1 MAKRRRKKKT
11 KINWAVIIPIT
22 LLGLVALI
30 YWLYTAERIKHSKFV
45 RYSGFKIDIPDNFEI
60 HGIDVSRY
68 QSFIDWQSVKAMK
81 VKDVRIGF
89 AFIKATEGLTNVDG
103 QFRRNWRKAEEA
115 GMIKGAYHFFVA
127 ST

>member
-68 QSFIDWQSVKAMK
+68 QSFIDWQSVKAMNS
-81 VKDVRIGF
+81 
-89 AFIKATEGLTNVDG
+89 E
-103 QFRRNWRKAEEA
+103 
-115 GMIKGAYHFFVA
+115 
-127 ST
+127 